1 MTLTPFACNLNT
13 LTAVERADHQQL
25 TRRLGEAVVR
35 TTEVADGYAF
45 EIDAQRMSVTDLAAW
60 TAFEQRC
67 CPFFDF
73 ALELRRESG
82 PLTLRL
88 TGRDGVK
95 TFIQAEFPQNF
106 R

>member
-1 MTLTPFACNLNT
+1 MTDDTNETPFACNPRA
-13 LTAVERADHQQL
+13 LTPGERGDHQEL

-35 TTEVADGYAF
+35 TTDVVDGYLF
-45 EIDAQRMSVTDLAAW
+45 EIDAQRMSIADLAAW
-60 TAFEQRC
+60 TAFERRC

-73 ALELRRESG
+73 ALDIRREEG

-95 TFIQAEFPQNF
+95 AF
-106 R
+106 